1 MVTKETKK
9 IGVGGKRLLHLIIKY
24 LPKYILFYRNMKAV
38 LALRALRLIHFSR
51 KIFKN
56 AKSNQENEEEDE
68 YEVDPTM
75 YEADDDSLYLNY
87 RSSKED
93 DNDTLSCTTSD
104 ESSNETDYE
113 SCLDDS
119 MDFDYSVRVNIPGLR
134 RRPQVLR
141 QILDDDN
148 IADEY

>member
-1 MVTKETKK
+1 MVANNTKK
-9 IGVGGKRLLHLIIKY
+9 IGVGGKRLLQLIIKY

-38 LALRALRLIHFSR
+38 LVLKTLRLIHFSR

-56 AKSNQENEEEDE
+56 ATSNHEDEEDDE

-87 RSSKED
+87 RSSKDD

-104 ESSNETDYE
+104 ESNNETDYE

-119 MDFDYSVRVNIPGLR
+119 MDFDYNVRLNIPGLR
-134 RRPQVLR
+134 RRPQVLL

-148 IADEY
+148 IVDEY